1 MDQTKADKLALNLV
15 RLLSDLSGMH
25 AELIMHMR
33 SKLDAVRRADS
44 DTIQSITAREL
55 LLAGR
60 IKEREGLRRQMVRL
74 IEGNL
79 ELTVT
84 GTTRLTE
91 LAEHLAEPRRS
102 QLLVAA
108 AGLRERLEE
117 LQRLQATNRLV
128 TEGMLKHLEAVL
140 AVMTAAGQSSEVYS
154 PTGRRELARAAN
166 VFEAVG

>member
-1 MDQTKADKLALNLV
+1 MDQTKADNLARDLV

-33 SKLDAVRRADS
+33 GKLEAVRRADS

-60 IKEREGLRRQMVRL
+60 IKERDGLRRQMVRL
-74 IEGNL
+74 IEAKL
-79 ELTVT
+79 ELPVT

-102 QLLVAA
+102 QLLVVA

-154 PTGRRELARAAN
+154 PTGRRELARSAN